1 MAYCTNTEILKDQTQ
16 STSY

>member
-1 MAYCTNTEILKDQTQ
+1 MAYCTNTEILKDQSQ